1 MPVAGSTVFDVSANT
16 ITNHN
21 VLQFPR
27 LLRAPKR
34 GGVMP
39 PNGPVLQPAG
49 HKGGTPALKG
59 KKGQDKNLSN
69 PLTQCDISQ
78 HAAES
83 TPEAPLPLPEGVNAR
98 ACQQAQ
104 RPGTS
109 AQVVANMVGLRRK
122 GYSFRRIGRE
132 VGRCMEGVRQVLMR
146 YEDALKAQTPA
157 HAPQPNGYAE
167 LARDHDPLPAGHPI
181 AMRGLWKGLEHWQPA
196 PQTTPTTTW
205 REDEAALAQ
214 ALLWNGGAA

>member
-1 MPVAGSTVFDVSANT
+1 MPASGSNVFGILPNS
-16 ITNHN
+16 ISNHN
-21 VLQFPR
+21 VLQFPN
-27 LLRAPKR
+27 LLCAPKK

-39 PNGPVLQPAG
+39 PNAPVLHPAAQ
-49 HKGGTPALKG
+49 KGDTPALKG
-59 KKGQDKNLSN
+59 KKDHGKNVSKALRW
-69 PLTQCDISQ
+69 CDTSQ
-78 HAAES
+78 HRAES
-83 TPEAPLPLPEGVNAR
+83 TPALVLPAQGGVNAQ

-146 YEDALKAQTPA
+146 YEDALTAQAPA
-157 HAPQPNGYAE
+157 HAPQPKGYAE
-167 LARDHDPLPAGHPI
+167 LVRDPEPLPAGHPI
-181 AMRGLWKGLEHWQPA
+181 AMRGLWKGLERWQPTQA
-196 PQTTPTTTW
+196 HATPTTW
-205 REDEAALAQ
+205 QQDEAALAQ

>member
-1 MPVAGSTVFDVSANT
+1 MPVAGSTVFDVSTNT
-16 ITNHN
+16 LKNHN

-39 PNGPVLQPAG
+39 PNGPALQPAG

-59 KKGQDKNLSN
+59 KKGQGTNLSN
-69 PLTQCDISQ
+69 PLTGCDVSQ
-78 HAAES
+78 HSAES
-83 TPEAPLPLPEGVNAR
+83 TLPLPEGVNAL

-146 YEDALKAQTPA
+146 YEDALKAQSPA
-157 HAPQPNGYAE
+157 HTPQPKGYAE
-167 LARDHDPLPAGHPI
+167 LVR
-181 AMRGLWKGLEHWQPA
+181 
-196 PQTTPTTTW
+196 
-205 REDEAALAQ
+205 EAALYIYQ
-214 ALLWNGGAA
+214 WLRV

>member
-1 MPVAGSTVFDVSANT
+1 MPVAGSTVFYVSTNT
-16 ITNHN
+16 LKNHN

-27 LLRAPKR
+27 LLCAPKR

-39 PNGPVLQPAG
+39 PNGPALQPAG

-59 KKGQDKNLSN
+59 KKGQGANLSN
-69 PLTQCDISQ
+69 PLTRCDASQ
-78 HAAES
+78 HATES
-83 TPEAPLPLPEGVNAR
+83 TAKAPLPLPEGVNAL

-122 GYSFRRIGRE
+122 VYSFRRIGRE

-146 YEDALKAQTPA
+146 YEDALKAQSPA
-157 HAPQPNGYAE
+157 HTPQPKGYAE
-167 LARDHDPLPAGHPI
+167 LVRDPEPLPVGHPI

-196 PQTTPTTTW
+196 PHTTPTTTW
-205 REDEAALAQ
+205 QQDEAALAQ

>member
-1 MPVAGSTVFDVSANT
+1 MPVPGSIAFNVFSNT
-16 ITNHN
+16 ISNHN
-21 VLQFPR
+21 VLQFPT

-39 PNGPVLQPAG
+39 PNAAALHQVAP
-49 HKGGTPALKG
+49 KGGTPALNGQKEPDG
-59 KKGQDKNLSN
+59 KVSN
-69 PLTQCDISQ
+69 TLKRCDTSQ
-78 HAAES
+78 HHAES
-83 TPEAPLPLPEGVNAR
+83 ATALVLPPQGGVNAL

-157 HAPQPNGYAE
+157 HAPQPKGYAE
-167 LARDHDPLPAGHPI
+167 LVRDPEPLPAGHPI
-181 AMRGLWKGLEHWQPA
+181 AMRGLWKGLEHWQPTQA
-196 PQTTPTTTW
+196 HTPTTW
-205 REDEAALAQ
+205 QQDEAALAQ

>member
-1 MPVAGSTVFDVSANT
+1 MPASGSIAFHVFSNT
-16 ITNHN
+16 FSNNN
-21 VLQFPR
+21 VLPFPNLMR
-27 LLRAPKR
+27 TPKR

-39 PNGPVLQPAG
+39 PSASALQQGAQN
-49 HKGGTPALKG
+49 GGTPALKG
-59 KKGQDKNLSN
+59 EIEGRKTISN
-69 PLTQCDISQ
+69 TLKRCDTSQ
-78 HAAES
+78 HSAES
-83 TPEAPLPLPEGVNAR
+83 TAQLAQPAQGGVSAQ

-157 HAPQPNGYAE
+157 HAPQPKGYAE
-167 LARDHDPLPAGHPI
+167 LVREPALYI
-181 AMRGLWKGLEHWQPA
+181 YQ
-196 PQTTPTTTW
+196 
-205 REDEAALAQ
+205 
-214 ALLWNGGAA
+214 